1 MEPQIFIIIAIV
13 GTIGV
18 LGGWIAAIAF
28 ELPDQRALRKE
39 LRRTKRAL
47 RHERRMRKITKD
59 FA

>member
-1 MEPQIFIIIAIV
+1 METQIFIIIAIT
-13 GTIGV
+13 GTVGV

-47 RHERRMRKITKD
+47 RHERRMRKITTINS
-59 FA
+59 